1 MTKPLDKFSSRP
13 PEPPSSPSPDY
24 AASGVDRS
32 LIRWMLSLS
41 PTERLMAIQQ
51 QANAVHQMKEQIDQD

>member
-1 MTKPLDKFSSRP
+1 MNKPSKQT
-13 PEPPSSPSPDY
+13 PSPTDEPARSADDY

-41 PTERLMAIQQ
+41 PTERLLAVQQ
-51 QANAVHQMKEQIDQD
+51 QINAVAQLKEQIDSD

>member
-1 MTKPLDKFSSRP
+1 MSDPFEQNPKRPTKPASRP
-13 PEPPSSPSPDY
+13 SAGY

-32 LIRWMLSLS
+32 LIRWMLSLT

-51 QANAVHQMKEQIDQD
+51 QVNAVQEMKEQIDSD